1 MDKADEWVLTQC
13 GREVIALRR
22 ERDKWERAANYVAEL
37 MGEMMGGM
45 MAGMMGCEWCPLAVY
60 NPENGWN
67 PCGRG
72 YGTVEC
78 QDDVKAWLLADAIG
92 EAEKGE

>member
-37 MGEMMGGM
+37 MGEMVTTLPAK
-45 MAGMMGCEWCPLAVY
+45 AGSFSGSTP
-60 NPENGWN
+60 
-67 PCGRG
+67 
-72 YGTVEC
+72 
-78 QDDVKAWLLADAIG
+78 
-92 EAEKGE
+92 